1 MARLFPSSNISYP
14 TTPDPPRRQQ
24 DEDEGDDDNN
34 NNDDDDDDNEH
45 DVPGQRISSPDY
57 VKVEI
62 PLSIGGVAPSQKYS
76 NNPPRPLQARAIPP
90 GFPSVLHLPPQ
101 VQPCNL
107 SAQR

>member
-1 MARLFPSSNISYP
+1 MARLSPSSNISYS

-24 DEDEGDDDNN
+24 DEGEGDDDNN
-34 NNDDDDDDNEH
+34 NNDDGDDNEH

-57 VKVEI
+57 VEVEI
-62 PLSIGGVAPSQKYS
+62 SQSIGGVAPSQQYS

-101 VQPCNL
+101 VQPCTL

>member
-1 MARLFPSSNISYP
+1 MARLSPSSNISYP

-24 DEDEGDDDNN
+24 VEGEGDDDNN
-34 NNDDDDDDNEH
+34 AHDDNEH

-62 PLSIGGVAPSQKYS
+62 PQSIGGVAPSQQYS

-101 VQPCNL
+101 VQPCTL